1 MEPSD
6 LGEILTGGKPKIKV
20 VLPLSVLALL
30 RSIKYLTIPREK
42 STNIM
47 KLKNSKKATVEGE
60 EIWDTHPSLVKLFS
74 KHVKSKKRHEILLIS
89 KLVAMVAKEEECCS
103 VVDIGSG
110 LGHLV
115 RALSYRYNLNAV
127 GIEGQNKLTLGAR

>member
-1 MEPSD
+1 M
-6 LGEILTGGKPKIKV
+6 GGQPKVKV

-30 RSIKYLTIPREK
+30 RSIKYLTLSREK
-42 STNIM
+42 SADIIKIGND
-47 KLKNSKKATVEGE
+47 KKASVKEFG
-60 EIWDTHPSLVKLFS
+60 DMHPSLVKLFS

-89 KLVAMVAKEEECCS
+89 KLVAGVAHEEECRS

-115 RALSYRYNLNAV
+115 RALSYRYNLDAV
-127 GIEGQNKLTLGAR
+127 GIEGQKKLTLGAR